1 MPESSGN
8 KAVLIVIAVLLGI
21 LVLLGAVA
29 LGMYVSQSHN
39 VPVQPVVNEVSSDR
53 SNTDRDEN
61 LEQERDKCIKH
72 LKKIYAVMS
81 DVADRRSGH
90 LPSVSEVEARIGF
103 SSCNIYMTRKQK
115 NYRTVFALEC
125 ETHKIS
131 IDEFGINKD

>member
-61 LEQERDKCIKH
+61 LEQERDKCI
-72 LKKIYAVMS
+72 
-81 DVADRRSGH
+81 
-90 LPSVSEVEARIGF
+90 
-103 SSCNIYMTRKQK
+103 
-115 NYRTVFALEC
+115 
-125 ETHKIS
+125 
-131 IDEFGINKD
+131 